1 MHRSSAV
8 ARRAASKWPA
18 LIPLAALGLT
28 LMALTLLALA
38 GLSGC
43 ESAPVPP
50 AWDNPFDPTGPDDG
64 DPLHLN
70 VLAVGGTINLT
81 WDQPQGRGIAEYA
94 ISHAVHPDSAW
105 TAVTRVAHST
115 GVNNFYPYENATP
128 TQSHWF
134 RVQAMDEDGNA
145 QLVDYATAQ
154 GTLLGPRVIINQGG
168 STVASRLLTV
178 KVIVSRGTSL
188 RVALGPTFSPEVTFP
203 AAAAGDTAVLSLD
216 AGALAQGDTVKVRVR
231 SVDGAYTSVAT
242 ITEAKVDFSP
252 DFALAGGGTVVGSST
267 VTLAILAAGVTQ
279 MRFASSEAGL
289 AAASWTPGADTH
301 TELLLDAADV
311 RAQQI
316 WGEFAGDFGFNS
328 VSHLTVTPDLLTG
341 ATFRLELGATHQT
354 ATRDIRGILTGKAVL
369 VRWSES
375 PDLAAAPW
383 QAHAD
388 TLDITLSNVAGSKTI
403 YLQMRNDWRDSPF
416 LSDYV
421 TFVPPAAAPAR

>member
-1 MHRSSAV
+1 MHRSTAV
-8 ARRAASKWPA
+8 ARRAASKLPA
-18 LIPLAALGLT
+18 LILLALAL
-28 LMALTLLALA
+28 ALLALA

-70 VLAVGGTINLT
+70 VLAVGSTINLT

-94 ISHAVHPDSAW
+94 ISHAVHPDSTW
-105 TAVTRVAHST
+105 TSVTRVAHTT

-145 QLVDYATAQ
+145 QLADYATAV
-154 GTLLGPRVIINQGG
+154 GSLLGPLVIINQEG

-178 KVIVSRGTSL
+178 KVVVTRGTSL
-188 RVALGPTFSPEVTFP
+188 RVSLGPTFTPETTYP

-216 AGALAQGDTVKVRVR
+216 AGAYAQGDTVKVRVR
-231 SVDGAYTSVAT
+231 SIDGVYTSLATVAS
-242 ITEAKVDFSP
+242 AKVDFSP
-252 DFALAGGGTVVGSST
+252 DFRLAGGGTIVASRT
-267 VTLAILAAGVTQ
+267 VTLSIPAAGVDQ
-279 MRFASSEAGL
+279 MRFATSEAGL
-289 AAASWTPGADTH
+289 AAASWTPGAATH
-301 TELLLDAADV
+301 TELLLSADET
-311 RAQQI
+311 AQQI
-316 WGEFAGDFGFNS
+316 WGEFAGDFGFN
-328 VSHLTVTPDLLTG
+328 VTSHISVTPDLLTG
-341 ATFRLELGATHQT
+341 AAFRLELPANHQT
-354 ATRDIRGILTGKAVL
+354 TTTDIRGILTGKATQ

-388 TLDITLSNVAGSKTI
+388 TLDITLSDGAGTKTI
-403 YLQMRNDWRDSPF
+403 YLQMRNDWGPSPL
-416 LSDYV
+416 LSDYATLV
-421 TFVPPAAAPAR
+421 TTGAGLAR